1 MPPAET
7 ADLELIQFRC
17 LKLYS
22 FNQTVD
28 KYGSELSTLAAI
40 FVYSLSAV
48 CLWGIQQYFFV
59 QIG

>member
-7 ADLELIQFRC
+7 AGLELIQFRC

-40 FVYSLSAV
+40 FVYGLKIPAK
-48 CLWGIQQYFFV
+48 CRNFFAKL
-59 QIG
+59 I

>member
-22 FNQTVD
+22 FVNCKLKLNIFLIN
-28 KYGSELSTLAAI
+28 KY
-40 FVYSLSAV
+40 Y
-48 CLWGIQQYFFV
+48 Q
-59 QIG
+59 